1 MLESLV
7 NPVWKELHKKQR
19 SELIKIQKQIAKRVV
34 LKDDFSKP
42 IKTIAGFDLAFF
54 DDKAIATG
62 VVIDYKHLHIKEM
75 KTIEVELSFPY
86 ISTFLTFREGPP
98 IIHIIKSLKAKPE
111 IFFINAHGI
120 AHPRFCGCA
129 SYVGI
134 MADVAT
140 IGIASRNLCGVHNI
154 EPKNAG
160 DYAPQ
165 YYAGR
170 DVGWILKSKE
180 KCRPIFLS
188 PGHRICLRSALDLSL
203 KCLRNRK
210 FPEPAQIA
218 HTIANEEKRRLS

>member
-1 MLESLV
+1 MSISLV
-7 NPVWKELHKKQR
+7 KLRRIQERIGRKAILQDRFKTPI
-19 SELIKIQKQIAKRVV
+19 SE
-34 LKDDFSKP
+34 
-42 IKTIAGFDLAFF
+42 IAGVDIAFLE
-54 DDKAIATG
+54 DKAITAC
-62 VVIDYKHLHIKEM
+62 IIADYNSM
-75 KTIEVELSFPY
+75 KLINQKISVTKLTFPY
-86 ISTFLTFREGPP
+86 TPTFLCFREGPP